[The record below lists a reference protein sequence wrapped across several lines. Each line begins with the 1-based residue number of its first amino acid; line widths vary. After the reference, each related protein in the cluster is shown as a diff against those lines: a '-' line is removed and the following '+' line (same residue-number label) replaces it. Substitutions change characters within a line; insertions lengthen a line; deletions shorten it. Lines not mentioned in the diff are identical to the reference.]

1 MTTNLIPMSADEFR
15 ARLVDEFG
23 EPFTVSYFD
32 RSTFIDGPS
41 PVLHPW
47 SLVAIPRARGR
58 APGRADLQPPQTQA
72 EGRVMASKLFP
83 DVELPYIGGK
93 TAPGSAL
100 TPQMLRLLGR
110 PVPEE
115 PPPEEPP
122 PEDPPS
128 GEFA

>member
-47 SLVAIPRARGR
+47 SLVANDKFRRVARRFLEREGVRLGAPICNHLKPKPRA
-58 APGRADLQPPQTQA
+58 A
-72 EGRVMASKLFP
+72 
-83 DVELPYIGGK
+83 
-93 TAPGSAL
+93 
-100 TPQMLRLLGR
+100 
-110 PVPEE
+110 
-115 PPPEEPP
+115 
-122 PEDPPS
+122 
-128 GEFA
+128 